1 MAWSNVIGQDRV
13 KRILINAILSERIP
27 NAYLFYGPEGVG
39 KDAMAI
45 EFAKALNCERKKGEA
60 CDECKTCK
68 GISEF
73 SHPNIKLIFKL
84 PLGRNETKDDPPLE
98 KLDEDEIKII
108 QEQVK
113 LKSQNP
119 YHKISIPRAN
129 SIKINSIREIKVEI
143 SHSSFI
149 PGWRVKD
156 NCFGSGCYD
165 RTSRKCISKNA

>member
-68 GISEF
+68 SISEF

-113 LKSQNP
+113 LKSQ
-119 YHKISIPRAN
+119 KSIS
-129 SIKINSIREIKVEI
+129 
-143 SHSSFI
+143 
-149 PGWRVKD
+149 
-156 NCFGSGCYD
+156 
-165 RTSRKCISKNA
+165 